1 MSDRYLIVAGVFYRD
16 IADALVKGAREALEA
31 AGAQVD
37 IAELP
42 GALELPG
49 AIVQA
54 ESGETPYDGY
64 VALGCVIRG
73 ETPHFD
79 YVCAES
85 ARGLMDLTLAGLAV
99 GNGVLTVNSSG
110 QAKVRAVEKK
120 KGADA
125 AEAARAL
132 VALRNRF
139 GAEA

>member
-16 IADALVKGAREALEA
+16 LADALIKGAREALEA

-37 IAELP
+37 LAELP

-49 AIVQA
+49 AVVQA
-54 ESGETPYDGY
+54 EDGERPYDGY

-79 YVCAES
+79 YVCNES

-99 GNGVLTVNSSG
+99 GNGVLTVDSRA
-110 QAKVRAVEKK
+110 QAQVRAIDKN

-125 AEAARAL
+125 AEAAMAL
-132 VALRNRF
+132 VALRKRF
-139 GAEA
+139 GAGA